1 MKTPPYI
8 CCPRCGSKN
17 VVTIELEMSWWYQC
31 NDCDHALTY
40 EEVMTQERHAL
51 DEWMHRQAEITS
63 SYIEM
68 RGNE

>member
-17 VVTIELEMSWWYQC
+17 VETVELEMSWWHQC